1 MCVLAYVHICVY
13 VYVCIHI
20 CVYACIYMC
29 VYMHVCIYMTSSY
42 YSILF
47 FKFYSN
53 WKINA
58 YCNNLNNRKATNL
71 SLLIHTPPFLFPPFQ
86 CNQILNNLKLK
97 INLLWIFSIMFFG
110 IHTQI
115 STWAYSTGHILNF
128 LFFSVSLSNI
138 MWTSFW
144 SQ

>member
-1 MCVLAYVHICVY
+1 MHTHIYVYIHIHTHKYVHMQA
-13 VYVCIHI
+13 HT
-20 CVYACIYMC
+20 
-29 VYMHVCIYMTSSY
+29 YMTSSY

-58 YCNNLNNRKATNL
+58 YCNNLNNRKATKL